1 MNADHSPP
9 NPSWAAGSYK
19 QVNHRLILPLDLRDI
34 AWYLTA
40 ALCKAMGQADR
51 ELAQNHAI
59 G

>member
-9 NPSWAAGSYK
+9 NPSWAASSYK
-19 QVNHRLILPLDLRDI
+19 QVNYRPIPLDLRDI
-34 AWYLTA
+34 AQYLTA
-40 ALCKAMGQADR
+40 ALCKAMGQADG